1 MKKRFNEEQIVGVLR
16 EGQGGSSVKEVC
28 ARHNISEQTYYLWK
42 RKYAG
47 MEVNDIRT
55 MRAQQEEIGR
65 LKRVVADQAVQIQI
79 LQEVNSKK
87 W

>member
-1 MKKRFNEEQIVGVLR
+1 MKKRYTEEQIVGVLR
-16 EGQGGSSVKEVC
+16 DGQSESSVREVC
-28 ARHNISEQTYYLWK
+28 ARYNISPQTYYTWK

-47 MEVNDIRT
+47 MEVSDVRK
-55 MRAQQEEIGR
+55 MRLLVEENGR
-65 LKRVVADQAVQIQI
+65 LKRVITDQAVQIQI

>member
-1 MKKRFNEEQIVGVLR
+1 MKKRFSEEQIVGILR
-16 EGQGGSSVKEVC
+16 EGQGGSTVKELC
-28 ARHNISEQTYYLWK
+28 ARHNISEPTYYAWK

-47 MEVNDIRT
+47 MEVSDVRKVKSQ
-55 MRAQQEEIGR
+55 AEEIGR
-65 LKRVVADQAVQIQI
+65 LKRLVADQAIQIQI

>member
-1 MKKRFNEEQIVGVLR
+1 MKKRFSEEQIVAILR
-16 EGQGGSSVKEVC
+16 EAQSGSTVKEVC
-28 ARHNISEQTYYLWK
+28 ARHNVSEPTYYVWK

-47 MEVNDIRT
+47 MEVSDVRK
-55 MRAQQEEIGR
+55 MKAMQEEMTR
-65 LKRVVADQAVQIQI
+65 LKRIIADQAVQIQI